1 MNQKVDLENG
11 GENILL
17 IDKMIENYINK
28 VINGDCIKVM
38 GEIPEGSIDL
48 IVTSPPYGVN
58 IAYDIHDDDMEINQY
73 LEFSKNWLTEAYKVL
88 KDDGRIALNIP
99 YEINRQEK
107 GGRIFFVSE
116 VYQVMK
122 QIGFKFFGI
131 VDLEEDSPHRSKT
144 TAWGSWMSPSSPYIY
159 NPKECV
165 ILAYKKNHIKK
176 VKGQPQW
183 KGEPITTEEGK
194 TKMLYTEQ
202 DKKEFMELV
211 FGQWKYLNDSRPL
224 TKATFSMDIPTK
236 AIKILSYK
244 NDIILDPFN
253 GSGTSCVAAEI
264 LDRRW
269 IGIELSENYTK
280 IATER
285 IQSFVDQKK
294 QQVLEFENG
303 GE

>member
-1 MNQKVDLENG
+1 
-11 GENILL
+11 
-17 IDKMIENYINK
+17 MIENYINK
-28 VINGDCIKVM
+28 VINGDCIEVM
-38 GEIPEGSIDL
+38 REMPESFVDL

-58 IAYDIHDDDMEINQY
+58 IKYDVHDDDMEIDQY
-73 LEFSKNWLTEAYKVL
+73 LDFTRNWLVQAFRLL

-107 GGRIFFVSE
+107 GGRIFLVSE

-122 QIGFKFFGI
+122 QIGFKFYGI

-165 ILAYKKNHIKK
+165 ILAYKHKHIKT
-176 VKGQPQW
+176 VKGEPQW
-183 KGEPITTEEGK
+183 KGTPTEI
-194 TKMLYTEQ
+194 EQ
-202 DKKEFMELV
+202 EDGTVKKKVVYEDTDKKEFMELV
-211 FGQWKYLNDSRPL
+211 FGQWKYFADTRSL

-244 NDIILDPFN
+244 NDIILDPFA
-253 GSGTSCVAAEI
+253 GSGTSMVAAEI

-269 IGIELSENYTK
+269 IGIELSPNYTEV
-280 IATER
+280 AR
-285 IQSFVDQKK
+285 NRVQGFVDQKK
-294 QQVLEFENG
+294 QQELEFEKPQ
-303 GE
+303 